1 SSPNPAVAA
10 LDVPKERGRIKTDL
24 QLRVEGCADVWALGD
39 CALIPNPR
47 GGGFCPPTAQYATRE
62 GATCAHNILAVI
74 DGRPP
79 RNFDFALLGMMAALG
94 GRTAI
99 VRMFNRINLH
109 GFCAWLF
116 WRAVYWAKLPGLD
129 RKIRVGVAW
138 LLDLLLPPDIVQT
151 KLDVHRGVAEAHYQP
166 GDLIHR
172 PGDTFNR
179 LYIINRGKAQ
189 VFRSDATGAEVPLA
203 ELGSGGFFGGLASEE
218 GVQQV
223 GVRCTEEMIVL
234 VLPQT
239 EYEPLLEALPH

>member
-74 DGRPP
+74 DGKPLRP
-79 RNFDFALLGMMAALG
+79 FDFALLGMMAALG

-99 VRMFNRINLH
+99 VRMFDRINLH
-109 GFCAWLF
+109 GFCAWVF
-116 WRAVYWAKLPGLD
+116 WRAVYWTKLPGLD
-129 RKIRVGVAW
+129 RKIRVGISW
-138 LLDLLLPPDIVQT
+138 LLDLLWLPPDLVQT
-151 KLDVHRGVAEAHYQP
+151 KFDVHPGVSEAHYQP

-172 PGDTFNR
+172 QGDSFTR
-179 LYIINRGKAQ
+179 LFIVTRGKAQ
-189 VFRSDATGAEVPLA
+189 VFRSDATGAEVAVA
-203 ELGSGGFFGGLASEE
+203 EIGPGEWFGGLPSEE
-218 GVQQV
+218 GLQPV
-223 GVRCTEEMIVL
+223 GVRCTEEMNLL

-239 EYEPLLEALPH
+239 EY